1 MKCLYWNIIYDDN
14 AEGYFSRLGNVR
26 QQTIATHAPV
36 SEPINFGLSMSKI
49 ILCVTENNFPIS
61 VLLLN
66 QMRYDLTL
74 D

>member
-14 AEGYFSRLGNVR
+14 AEGYFSRQLNVR
-26 QQTIATHAPV
+26 QTTISQTPV
-36 SEPINFGLSMSKI
+36 NEPINFGLTMSKI
-49 ILCVTENNFPIS
+49 ILCVTEDNFPIS

>member
-1 MKCLYWNIIYDDN
+1 MKCLFWNIIYDDN
-14 AEGYFSRLGNVR
+14 AEGYFSRQVIR
-26 QQTIATHAPV
+26 QTTISHTPV

-49 ILCVTENNFPIS
+49 ILCVTEDNFPIS
-61 VLLLN
+61 ILLLN